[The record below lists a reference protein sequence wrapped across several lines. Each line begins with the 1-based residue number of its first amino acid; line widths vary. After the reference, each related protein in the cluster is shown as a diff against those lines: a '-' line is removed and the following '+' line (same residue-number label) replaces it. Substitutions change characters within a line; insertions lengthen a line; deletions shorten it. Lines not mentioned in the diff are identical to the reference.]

1 MGRDAVM
8 TQPHLGFLALL
19 RNAAVNAIDKRA
31 GQAVRD
37 AKVRERFDT
46 PLAII
51 AGVGALA
58 LIGIGYF
65 TSLAFDRAG
74 VFDPDVLRPFPDERI
89 LTNLRDSD
97 APFVA
102 GATLSD
108 GEGSVVLLR
117 KDGQLAYINEVTGL
131 VSHTAIDPVAEGLQS
146 QLVALSAGCG
156 RSRVGAAATPC
167 PTPNRL
173 YGLSE
178 NGGIIESDTG
188 RDWRVRLRDAPWQ
201 DRDGKPVKQ
210 SDVTAWASSA
220 DGRHIAVLAGAQGLA
235 LFDQQTDRWAIV
247 GGTDRLIMDET
258 LGAPIHLLA
267 HDNAF
272 WFGAVQGL
280 ARVSPNAQSPQLE
293 WTEDTGVSVLDLTVT
308 AQGDLVALL
317 SGPCSQGTASDCLS
331 IEEVNGFN
339 QRRVLVGEIQKI
351 ATMSDDTIRHAV
363 LQGSKIVVVDQAGL
377 FAYDQNRRTWRTLA
391 FGTVDAFWVN
401 AKDGNVTATMSDELV
416 QVSVGDVSLRRQL
429 EGGPFVQLE
438 VTSAGRILGLGRN
451 GELRDL
457 ETNKILASRDGTPP
471 DDTVFHAGAALG
483 DRVLLAGRTGVLVH
497 DVRARQFLWLDVAA
511 LSPNASHLSNHEIEL
526 RTAGDTIWLINRRTG
541 MVSSV
546 SIVGSFPDIVV
557 SVSEPAMFSG
567 PLRSIMTAQSGL
579 FIVDSQGIGAA
590 AAPSSERPRVQA
602 LVGDPRNGR
611 GVFTTAASD
620 TQSDD
625 LFFATAS
632 TIWKYDLQ
640 NRGWE
645 DPFGPPLEETIADI
659 AVGDGLFLLS
669 QSNRLYNRAD
679 NRSWDLLLGG
689 GADAQLGLDDVTDAS
704 SAGSTLY
711 FGGRGVVQTYNL
723 DASAFGVA
731 YGGGRGDVRL
741 VDVTLDRPVWLSNAQ
756 LRYGDNLMAKGGV
769 LGAWAARDG
778 IVALVNGEGDRR
790 FAMHWRTPSAEPVC
804 TFMSAPAP
812 KGDTID
818 AVKLAP
824 GRLLVATKSDVG
836 IYDTEQRRWLTVTG
850 LTPTPDL
857 RLYVSAG
864 HLVAVKERRILSV
877 PLAKIAERAS
887 CEAPS
892 LPLNWTQDERAQ
904 NVAFDEKREQGIILA
919 DGGHVSIW
927 ENGAVR
933 QVLSRANQGPEQ
945 ATLQQVVSSSGSF
958 IFAAR
963 EHIWEYDLLT
973 RLWSSTQIVM
983 PIGAASISEV
993 DISGLRMGRAE
1004 VTIWTRDNASYQG
1017 SWTSGA
1023 TNVEMTRI
1031 IVPTMLPLKI
1041 KTPAHQILDISSDG
1055 EIWMIASEFEIEFT
1069 RSGQIAPLGKLSF
1082 PQIPGLSKTPNKLDA
1097 NSVFIV
1103 GDAAAPERLFILPAG
1118 ASLTDQRGELTAVTY
1133 DYTVGTDRAWGLSLS
1148 GQNLLRIDQDGAVL
1162 SCDIVSGAKVPSGC
1176 QQTLASPLEIDRE
1189 SIGIIFEDAD
1199 NTYVALRGALNLFDA
1214 SRRRQTLISGPAVQ
1228 EDALAFSFDDEIF
1241 LWEGEG
1247 NDLWRIK
1254 EASADLVLRDV
1265 RRIDDSANVLT
1276 LGAASG
1282 LFQIRSASES
1292 PKNLSQ
1298 SSGLN
1303 ALTFD
1308 WWRGGAL
1315 VGIDDFG
1322 MVRSVLGEL
1331 MFPVSLPSPNTITSV
1346 LQPRGGRV
1354 WAQRSDGSVTA
1365 YGTRPCSQ
1373 QNGPHVWMGICLNE
1387 VRGAYF
1393 ANPLGEPL
1401 VSVSRDPS
1409 PLVQF
1414 DSFVVRFNGN
1424 AFKEERNVSNR
1435 SPLNGNLA
1443 NDRRQFLNQ
1452 IFVGPTGVVELA
1464 PAALESNGRR
1474 ISYGDRESS
1483 VAVTRAFRPS
1493 DALDLGW
1500 LKWDRAALA
1509 FEVAGAGGNDISV
1522 SPQQFIRNGTPLLNY
1537 SGVARSVYN
1546 GVGFD
1551 WITPHSIWRLVPGD
1565 GDPALVGLIDLP
1577 EPVGL
1582 EAGRLLFTGNQ
1593 GLAVGAVVIDAD
1605 VNATRTTSGVL
1616 TLQSNWRARR
1626 VDGVIKRTEN
1636 SQLAAFAARGFI
1648 HDRRDLVGWMQKGPV
1663 VSTGVG
1669 LVSPLNFAAVL
1680 PRPNG
1685 KTPDRLLHVNG
1696 QGFARKGGIW
1706 SEYDQNTASW
1716 LEVNDPF
1723 LKRILASMDGV
1734 IWRLDQG
1741 ALKISTTDAA
1751 LNESLAR
1758 NGLQFDGDRLRAMAA
1773 SPEAVILATGLGT
1786 HQFASAAELSFR
1798 GGADDVITPQEKFDA
1813 LSISPND
1820 WVLFAGNG
1828 RAVWDQTTRTW
1839 ASPTAAR
1846 APWSARRAVEIP
1858 EIQLDLSARVAPVAR
1873 RAVRNID
1880 GTQRFARFE
1889 WGRGEIMPFD
1899 RANAIHTDGGTVY
1912 LGTNMGLRLIGASPS
1927 RSDVFVDARPIPAR
1941 DDRRVAPVSRVGRP
1955 FADASRLLA
1964 RDTAGNCLEV
1974 LGTTQFRV
1982 CTNSAAIDQLFVV
1995 SGDLWNWSK
2004 TSSGLSGAYPM
2015 FKGAVRRISN
2025 DPSPRWPHDS
2035 LAVYGVCGGAQ
2046 IEIWDDATTIR
2057 EAGVTSDLGA
2067 VPRVTGHCQP
2077 RNINIAAN
2085 LTLDS
2090 GLYLLAARARDVLEH
2105 ISPSNWGPVNPQLSA
2120 PINQR
2125 AQATWAFEAERLRLR
2140 AQGAVANVYEFR
2152 KLDGKWSTMEWSR
2165 GLPVMD
2171 ETRAVLS
2178 DGRLALRVTPMGVME
2193 QTLTLRALEVDPNN
2207 VVFRTTSDPRDFA
2220 TCVPDREA
2228 RLDGRAHTLSAQTD
2242 APIVLRCRDGRIL
2255 QDDPGSMQD
2264 VGAFTLVEQDPFAA
2278 RVAIDQ
2284 ADGWRWSLED
2294 DRIGSDPSIA
2304 VAFRDEAVSLA
2315 AGRFDLDDYRSLA
2328 APFVGRMSIVSGLG
2342 LWEYSAPPIPHNAWN
2357 LALDH
2362 GQRPE
2367 NISDFANVTAVFGD
2381 RDQSDETPVLC
2392 VDRRENLSVLYKAD
2406 GTPRQ
2411 VEACYSWRGQDAL
2424 FQYRH
2429 NVKTGAQALALA
2441 ANGPLIKRKIA
2452 VGQFTDR
2459 VAIGAPQPVPG
2470 TRDLI
2475 VPTAFGASLLNEN
2488 GQTGA
2493 VYSHADILGVATLPG
2508 TGTSILTRSG
2518 VFPVANPTTV
2528 SPENCPSLPQVLV
2541 QIPQDHT
2548 VQSITVRG
2556 SNLVHFLGTGPNG
2569 TFLASARCKDDRLL
2583 VASQEFIVSDRI
2595 RHIAVLKHL
2604 EGPTQ
2609 TILLEQATDGRLV
2622 LTNGRSR
2629 QVPLSG
2635 VSGTL
2640 IGVFAASQPRA
2651 AVILTDEDAYLLD
2664 MDAAISAL
2672 GATDMGE
2679 FTAPIDARSFGEKP
2693 DPILTFE
2700 QSSEPQPVQDATL
2713 IDPVAAALAAAGVKL
2728 DAKVNLSA
2736 ANRAKAIEV
2745 QTRLKSLGYYSGE
2758 IDGDAGTLTRAAILA
2773 FQNKIGVP
2781 ETGKLTQQQYQQLME
2796 RQE

>member
-1 MGRDAVM
+1 MR
-8 TQPHLGFLALL
+8 
-19 RNAAVNAIDKRA
+19 
-31 GQAVRD
+31 QAVRD

-51 AGVGALA
+51 AGFGALA
-58 LIGIGYF
+58 LMGLGYF
-65 TSLAFDRAG
+65 TSLALDLAG
-74 VFDPDVLRPFPDERI
+74 AFDPYVVRPLPDARI

-117 KDGQLAYINEVTGL
+117 EDGQLIHFDEPTGL
-131 VSHTAIDPVAEGLQS
+131 VSHAVIDPIAEGLQS
-146 QLVALSAGCG
+146 ELLALSAGCG
-156 RSRVGAAATPC
+156 RSLVGDAATPC
-167 PTPNRL
+167 PEPNRL

-188 RDWRVRLRDAPWQ
+188 RDWRVRLRDSPWQ
-201 DRDGKPVKQ
+201 GRDGKPVKQ

-220 DGRHIAVLAGAQGLA
+220 DGRYIAVLAGAKGLA
-235 LFDQQTDRWAIV
+235 VFDQQTDHWDIV
-247 GGTDRLIMDET
+247 GGIELLMTDEA
-258 LGAPIHLLA
+258 LGAPIHLLS
-267 HDNAF
+267 HDNTF
-272 WFGAVQGL
+272 WFGSSQGL
-280 ARVSPNAQSPQLE
+280 AQVSLRAQSPQLD
-293 WTEDTGVSVLDLTVT
+293 WTADTGMSVRDLTVT

-317 SGPCSQGTASDCLS
+317 SGACSQGSPSDCLS
-331 IEEVNGFN
+331 IEKVNGLD
-339 QRRVLVGEIQKI
+339 QRVILVGEIEKI

-363 LQGSKIVVVDQAGL
+363 LQGTKIVVVDQAGL
-377 FAYDQNRRTWRTLA
+377 FSYDQTRRTWETLT

-401 AKDGNVTATMSDELV
+401 AQDGDVTATMSDKLV
-416 QVSVGDVSLRRQL
+416 QVSAGRVSLRRQL

-457 ETNKILASRDGTPP
+457 KNNKILASRDGTPP
-471 DDTVFHAGAALG
+471 DDTVFHAGTALG
-483 DRVLLAGRTGVLVH
+483 DRVLLVSRTGVLVH

-511 LSPNASHLSNHEIEL
+511 LSPNASHLNNQEIEL
-526 RTAGDTIWLINRRTG
+526 RTAGDAIWLINRRTG

-546 SIVGSFPDIVV
+546 SMIGSFPDIVV
-557 SVSEPAMFSG
+557 SVSDPAMFSG
-567 PLRSIMTAQSGL
+567 PLRSIMAAQSGL

-590 AAPSSERPRVQA
+590 VAPSRERPRVQP

-611 GVFTTAASD
+611 GAFTTAASHRD
-620 TQSDD
+620 GV
-625 LFFATAS
+625 LFATAS
-632 TIWKYDLQ
+632 RIWNYDLQ
-640 NRGWE
+640 SRGWQAPF
-645 DPFGPPLEETIADI
+645 DPPQQEKIADI
-659 AVGDGLFLLS
+659 GLSNGLYLLS
-669 QSNRLYNRAD
+669 QSKRLYRKVD
-679 NRSWDLLLGG
+679 QSWDLLLGD

-723 DASAFGVA
+723 DTSAFGVT

-741 VDVTLDRPVWLSNAQ
+741 VDVTLDHPVWLSNAQ
-756 LRYGDNLMAKGGV
+756 LRYGDTVMENTGV

-778 IVALVNGEGDRR
+778 IVALVNGKGNRR

-812 KGDTID
+812 QGDTID
-818 AVKLAP
+818 AVELAS

-850 LTPTPDL
+850 LTPTPEL

-864 HLVAVKERRILSV
+864 HLVAVTERRILSL
-877 PLAKIAERAS
+877 PLANIAERAS

-892 LPLNWTQDERAQ
+892 LPLNWTQDESAQ
-904 NVAFDEKREQGIILA
+904 NVVFDEQREQGIILA
-919 DGGHVSIW
+919 DGGRVSIW

-933 QVLSRANQGPEQ
+933 QVLARANQGPEQ
-945 ATLQQVVSSSGSF
+945 ATLQQVVASSGSF

-963 EHIWEYDLLT
+963 ERIWEYDLLT

-983 PIGAASISEV
+983 PNGAAPIAEV

-1004 VTIWTRDNASYQG
+1004 VTIWTRDKASYQG

-1023 TNVEMTRI
+1023 TNVEMASIT
-1031 IVPTMLPLKI
+1031 VPTMVPLKI
-1041 KTPAHQILDISSDG
+1041 NTPAHHILDISSDG
-1055 EIWMIASEFEIEFT
+1055 EIWMIASDFEIEFT
-1069 RSGQIAPLGKLSF
+1069 KSGQIAPLGKLSF
-1082 PQIPGLSKTPNKLDA
+1082 PQLPGLSKTPNQLGTNGA
-1097 NSVFIV
+1097 FIV
-1103 GDAAAPERLFILPAG
+1103 GDAAAPERLFILPVG
-1118 ASLTDQRGELTAVTY
+1118 ASLTDQSGALPAVTY
-1133 DYTVGTDRAWGLSLS
+1133 DYTVGTDRAWGLSLN
-1148 GQNLLRIDQDGAVL
+1148 GQILLRVDQDGAVL

-1176 QQTLASPLEIDRE
+1176 QQTFAPPLEIDRE
-1189 SIGIIFEDAD
+1189 SVGIMFEDAD
-1199 NTYVALRGALNLFDA
+1199 NTYVALRGALNLLDA
-1214 SRRRQTLISGPAVQ
+1214 SRRNQILINGPAVRD
-1228 EDALAFSFDDEIF
+1228 DAVAFDFDDEVF

-1247 NDLWRIK
+1247 NDLWRIR
-1254 EASADLVLRDV
+1254 EASAVLVLRDV
-1265 RRIDDSANVLT
+1265 QRIDDSADVLT
-1276 LGAASG
+1276 LGATSG
-1282 LFQIRSASES
+1282 LFQMRSASGVPE
-1292 PKNLSQ
+1292 NLSQ
-1298 SSGLN
+1298 SIGLN

-1308 WWRGGAL
+1308 WQRGGAL
-1315 VGIDDFG
+1315 VGIDDSG

-1331 MFPVSLPSPNTITSV
+1331 MFPEPIPSPNTITSV
-1346 LQPRGGRV
+1346 FQPRDGWV
-1354 WAQRSDGSVTA
+1354 WTQRSDGSVTT
-1365 YGTRPCSQ
+1365 YVTKPCSK
-1373 QNGPHVWMGICLNE
+1373 QNGPLVWIEICLNE
-1387 VRGAYF
+1387 VRGAHF
-1393 ANPLGEPL
+1393 PNPSGEPL
-1401 VSVSRDPS
+1401 TSVSRDPS

-1414 DSFVVRFNGN
+1414 VSFAVPFDGN
-1424 AFKEERNVSNR
+1424 AFGEERNVSNR
-1435 SPLNGNLA
+1435 LPLNGNLA
-1443 NDRRQFLNQ
+1443 NDRRRFLNQ
-1452 IFVGPTGVVELA
+1452 ILVGPTGVTELA
-1464 PAALESNGRR
+1464 PAVLESNGRR
-1474 ISYGDRESS
+1474 ISYGVRGSS
-1483 VAVTRAFRPS
+1483 VAVARDFRPS

-1500 LKWDRAALA
+1500 LKWDRAAST

-1522 SPQQFIRNGTPLLNY
+1522 SPQQFIRNGTPLLNH

-1546 GVGFD
+1546 GAGFD

-1565 GDPALVGLIDLP
+1565 GPPALVSLIDLP

-1582 EAGRLLFTGNQ
+1582 EAGRLLFAGNQ
-1593 GLAVGAVVIDAD
+1593 GLAVGAEVIDVD
-1605 VNATRTTSGVL
+1605 VNATRTASGVL

-1626 VDGVIKRTEN
+1626 VDGVITRTEN
-1636 SQLAAFAARGFI
+1636 SQLAAFGARGFI
-1648 HDRRDLVGWMQKGPV
+1648 HDRRDLVGWMQAGPV

-1685 KTPDRLLHVNG
+1685 TTPDRLLHVNG
-1696 QGFARKGGIW
+1696 QGLARKGGVW
-1706 SEYDQNTASW
+1706 STYDQGTASW

-1723 LKRILASMDGV
+1723 VRRILASMDGV

-1741 ALKISTTDAA
+1741 ALNISTTDAA

-1773 SPEAVILATGLGT
+1773 SPGAVILATGLGT
-1786 HQFASAAELSFR
+1786 HQFDTAAELSFR
-1798 GGADDVITPQEKFDA
+1798 GGADDAITPQEKFDA

-1839 ASPTAAR
+1839 TSPTAAR
-1846 APWSARRAVEIP
+1846 APWSARRAVSIP

-1889 WGRGEIMPFD
+1889 WGRGDIMPFD

-1912 LGTNMGLRLIGASPS
+1912 VGTNMGMRLIGASPS

-1941 DDRRVAPVSRVGRP
+1941 DDRRVAPVSRVGHP
-1955 FADASRLLA
+1955 FADDSRLLA

-1995 SGDLWNWSK
+1995 SSDLWNWSK

-2015 FKGAVRRISN
+2015 AKGAVRRISN

-2035 LAVYGVCGGAQ
+2035 LVVYGVCGGAQ
-2046 IEIWDDATTIR
+2046 IEIWDDGTTIR

-2067 VPRVTGHCQP
+2067 VPRVSGHCQP

-2085 LTLDS
+2085 ITLDS
-2090 GLYLLAARARDVLEH
+2090 GLYLLAARAMDVLEH
-2105 ISPSNWGPVNPQLSA
+2105 ISPSNWGPVNPQLYA
-2120 PINQR
+2120 PINRR

-2140 AQGAVANVYEFR
+2140 AQGAVANAYEFR
-2152 KLDGKWSTMEWSR
+2152 RLDGKWSTMEWSR

-2178 DGRLALRVTPMGVME
+2178 DGGLALRVTPMGVME
-2193 QTLTLRALEVDPNN
+2193 QTLTARALEVDPNS

-2220 TCVPDREA
+2220 SCAPDREA
-2228 RLDGRAHTLSAQTD
+2228 RLDGRAHTLTAQTG

-2255 QDDPGSMQD
+2255 QDDPRSTQD
-2264 VGAFTLVEQDPFAA
+2264 AGAFTIVEQDPFAA

-2294 DRIGSDPSIA
+2294 DRIGSNPSVA

-2328 APFVGRMSIVSGLG
+2328 APFAGRMSIVSGLG
-2342 LWEYSAPPIPHNAWN
+2342 LWEHSASN

-2367 NISDFANVTAVFGD
+2367 DISNSANVTGVFGD
-2381 RDQSDETPVLC
+2381 RDQSDGTPVLC
-2392 VDRRENLSVLYKAD
+2392 VDRSENLSVVYTVDAR
-2406 GTPRQ
+2406 PRQ
-2411 VEACYSWRGQDAL
+2411 VEACYAWRGQDAL

-2429 NVKTGAQALALA
+2429 NAKTGAQALALA
-2441 ANGPLIKRKIA
+2441 ANGPLIKREIA

-2459 VAIGAPQPVPG
+2459 VAIGAPQPVQG

-2493 VYSHADILGVATLPG
+2493 VYSHADILGVATLPD

-2528 SPENCPSLPQVLV
+2528 SPANCPSLPQVLV

-2556 SNLVHFLGTGPNG
+2556 SNWVHFLGTGPNG
-2569 TFLASARCKDDRLL
+2569 AFLASAHCEDDRLL
-2583 VASQEFIVSDRI
+2583 VASQEFIVSGRI
-2595 RHIAVLKHL
+2595 RHIAVLSDL
-2604 EGPTQ
+2604 EGDTQ
-2609 TILLEQATDGRLV
+2609 TILVKQETDGRLV
-2622 LTNGRSR
+2622 LTYGRSR
-2629 QVPLSG
+2629 QLPLGG
-2635 VSGTL
+2635 VSGRL
-2640 IGVFAASQPRA
+2640 IGVYAASQPRA

-2672 GATDMGE
+2672 SDTDMAST
-2679 FTAPIDARSFGEKP
+2679 FVAPIEARSFVDKL
-2693 DPILTFE
+2693 DLFSISQ
-2700 QSSEPQPVQDATL
+2700 QSSEPPPGQPVQYLNQIGSVSATL
-2713 IDPVAAALAAAGVKL
+2713 AVADVKA
-2728 DAKVNLSA
+2728 DAMVDLSA
-2736 ANRAKAIEV
+2736 ANRVTVVEV
-2745 QTRLKSLGYYSGE
+2745 QTRLKLLGYYSGR
-2758 IDGDAGTLTRAAILA
+2758 IDGDPGPLSRAAISA
-2773 FQNKIGVP
+2773 FQSKIGVP
-2781 ETGKLTQQQYQQLME
+2781 ETGSLTQQQYEQLME
-2796 RQE
+2796 R